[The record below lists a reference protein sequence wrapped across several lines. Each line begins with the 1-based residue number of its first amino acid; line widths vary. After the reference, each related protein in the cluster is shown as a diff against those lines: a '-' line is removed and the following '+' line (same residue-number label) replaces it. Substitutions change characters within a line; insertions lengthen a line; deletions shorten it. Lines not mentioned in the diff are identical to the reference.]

1 MTLKER
7 IETTVGNMEV
17 QGGQALWD
25 DIEKMEHVLAMMIQ
39 GKSLEDEFGFVPD
52 HFQVIENHFS
62 KLKK

>member
-17 QGGQALWD
+17 QGGRALWD

-39 GKSLEDEFGFVPD
+39 GKSLEDEFGFVP
-52 HFQVIENHFS
+52 NHFAVIQEHIN
-62 KLKK
+62 KIKQ

>member
-25 DIEKMEHVLAMMIQ
+25 DIEKMEHVLAMMIK
-39 GKSLEDEFGFVPD
+39 GKSLQDEFDFVPN
-52 HFQVIENHFS
+52 HFQVIEEHLS
-62 KLKK
+62 KIKQ